1 MVAKFELEQ
10 WLRACDAYDRED
22 YDQALKLFIGLADTA
37 KMHFNIGL
45 VLATIDDYP
54 RALAAYSKA
63 IELDQYFAVAYF
75 QRGVSAFIIGDME
88 LACTAFDEAYTVMR
102 GNSIINYG
110 QLGLAFH
117 LYACEV
123 LFNRGICR
131 LYNNQTESGLS
142 DLELAN
148 SMKSNNEHDIIE
160 KALQDQGKG
169 YSIFSIPSKVLYRP
183 PKSRLDNM
191 EMFDVA
197 AEVHSDKS
205 NGTRHNSVLMARPR
219 KHRLNFKTFM
229 TRPSYNFV
237 SKLLPSRS
245 AGTEQ
250 LPDRPYHDTMFPLP
264 PPLTTIGT
272 TTTTTTTINT
282 TADSMPRPS
291 LSAPNMPQQNSR
303 ESAVFSVARKKIKD
317 DDYKQLQQDSMW
329 KTLPTSPLHPPTP
342 PSPSEEKTLAMI
354 SLEFPLPD
362 PATNLSPDSK
372 SADEV
377 RKDSGFQSGHGEDV
391 SMSSGASTGDKTP
404 RSETAVSQGEA
415 GSQHQDDDVMGYY
428 ENMNEGDVFS
438 TYEALRDLQDGINMN
453 VRLKIKLHFDD
464 MRILVV
470 PATISFSE
478 LAEKVKDKFDG
489 KNVKL
494 LFKDED
500 DEFITMQD
508 ETDIMQARIAW
519 RKRQEQGGSAPV
531 EQSNPEKLDL
541 WCHALP
547 TSS

>member
-10 WLRACDAYDRED
+10 WLRACEAYDRED

-75 QRGVSAFIIGDME
+75 QRGVSAFIIGDMD

-102 GNSIINYG
+102 GNNIINYG

-123 LFNRGICR
+123 LFNRGICKM
-131 LYNNQTESGLS
+131 YNNQIESGLQ

-148 SMKSNNEHDIIE
+148 AMKFNNEHDIIE
-160 KALQDQGKG
+160 KALKDEGKG

-183 PKSRLDNM
+183 PKSRLEHM
-191 EMFDVA
+191 EMFAVA
-197 AEVHSDKS
+197 AEVHSEKS
-205 NGTRHNSVLMARPR
+205 NGTRHNSVIMDRPR
-219 KHRLNFKTFM
+219 KQNRLNFKSLM
-229 TRPSYNFV
+229 TRPSYKMV
-237 SKLLPSRS
+237 AKLLPSRS
-245 AGTEQ
+245 AGTELSQ
-250 LPDRPYHDTMFPLP
+250 DKAYKDFVP
-264 PPLTTIGT
+264 PPPPPFPST
-272 TTTTTTTINT
+272 N
-282 TADSMPRPS
+282 DYQPRPS
-291 LSAPNMPQQNSR
+291 LSAPNLSQQQR
-303 ESAVFSVARKKIKD
+303 ESTVFAVTRKKIKD
-317 DDYKQLQQDSMW
+317 DDIKQLQQESIW
-329 KTLPTSPLHPPTP
+329 KTLPTSPMSAPA
-342 PSPSEEKTLAMI
+342 SPDEEKTLAMI

-362 PATNLSPDSK
+362 AKKPLTLDPK
-372 SADEV
+372 HTQL
-377 RKDSGFQSGHGEDV
+377 RKDSGFHSEDI
-391 SMSSGASTGDKTP
+391 SLSSGTSSGGKTP
-404 RSETAVSQGEA
+404 ISDISMDDTGSRS
-415 GSQHQDDDVMGYY
+415 HHDDEDVMGYY
-428 ENMNEGDVFS
+428 EANHHEGDVFS
-438 TYEALRDLQDGINMN
+438 TYEALRDLQDEINMN

-470 PATISFSE
+470 PATVSFSD
-478 LAEKVKDKFDG
+478 LADKVRDKFDG
-489 KNVKL
+489 KKDIKL

-519 RKRQEQGGSAPV
+519 KKRQEQAGSVPAEP
-531 EQSNPEKLDL
+531 SNPEKLDL
-541 WCHALP
+541 WCHAY
-547 TSS
+547 

>member
-1 MVAKFELEQ
+1 
-10 WLRACDAYDRED
+10 
-22 YDQALKLFIGLADTA
+22 
-37 KMHFNIGL
+37 
-45 VLATIDDYP
+45 
-54 RALAAYSKA
+54 
-63 IELDQYFAVAYF
+63 
-75 QRGVSAFIIGDME
+75 
-88 LACTAFDEAYTVMR
+88 MR

-123 LFNRGICR
+123 LFNRGICK
-131 LYNNQTESGLS
+131 LYNNQTESGLA

-148 SMKSNNEHDIIE
+148 SMKSNSEHDVIE
-160 KALQDQGKG
+160 SAVHDEGKG

-183 PKSRLDNM
+183 PKSRLDHM
-191 EMFDVA
+191 EMFAVA

-219 KHRLNFKTFM
+219 KNRLDFKALM
-229 TRPSYNFV
+229 SKSSYNLV

-250 LPDRPYHDTMFPLP
+250 LPDRSYKETILPPP
-264 PPLTTIGT
+264 PPLTE
-272 TTTTTTTINT
+272 
-282 TADSMPRPS
+282 ALPRPS
-291 LSAPNMPQQNSR
+291 FSVPNISQQNQR
-303 ESAVFSVARKKIKD
+303 ESAVFAVARKKIKD
-317 DDYKQLQQDSMW
+317 DDYKQLQQDSIW
-329 KTLPTSPLHPPTP
+329 KTLPTSPMHPPTP
-342 PSPSEEKTLAMI
+342 SPDEEKTLAMI

-362 PATNLSPDSK
+362 STKTLTPESK
-372 SADEV
+372 SVEEV
-377 RKDSGFQSGHGEDV
+377 RKDSGFHSGHGEDV
-391 SMSSGASTGDKTP
+391 SVSSGASTGDKTP
-404 RSETAVSQGEA
+404 RSETAVSQGDR
-415 GSQHQDDDVMGYY
+415 GQDDDVMGYY
-428 ENMNEGDVFS
+428 ENINEGDVFS

-489 KNVKL
+489 KKIKL

-519 RKRQEQGGSAPV
+519 KKRQEQGGSAPV
-531 EQSNPEKLDL
+531 EQSNPEKLDI
-541 WCHALP
+541 WCQTVA
-547 TSS
+547 S